1 MSKVT
6 PIDDGERKPN
16 ILLKSMLKGSL
27 IDLAKEKQKRANAQ
41 RNKERADHLNNLI
54 KTAKRT
60 VASMAYVCGGDAAML
75 LEMEKILHPH
85 RRVKS

>member
-6 PIDDGERKPN
+6 PIDDSQRKPN
-16 ILLKSMLKGSL
+16 ILTMSMLRASV
-27 IDLAKEKQKRANAQ
+27 IDLNKTKQGRARAQ
-41 RNKERADHLNNLI
+41 REREKADHLNNLI